1 MTGTPMMED
10 KEKQR
15 PIAAPYVAM
24 AVALS
29 MVALSPVKAAA
40 DNLGLSLKFARPISR
55 TTHYDN

>member
-1 MTGTPMMED
+1 MMED